1 MEKVLELR
9 EGLEE
14 LAIIEEMMVGLLI
27 VLIIEF
33 IFIMSRK
40 LHLFNQEKTYISKL
54 QKFKGTNNNNNI
66 SNTAS
71 VSKVRQ

>member
-1 MEKVLELR
+1 MEEVLQLR

-14 LAIIEEMMVGLLI
+14 LAIIKEMMIGLLI

-54 QKFKGTNNNNNI
+54 HKYQRTNNNNNI

>member
-1 MEKVLELR
+1 MEEVLKLR
-9 EGLEE
+9 EGLEQE
-14 LAIIEEMMVGLLI
+14 AIIKEVMIGLFIILI
-27 VLIIEF
+27 LEF

-54 QKFKGTNNNNNI
+54 QQHKSKNNQTANA
-66 SNTAS
+66 AS

>member
-1 MEKVLELR
+1 MEEVLKMR
-9 EGLEE
+9 EGLEQ
-14 LAIIEEMMVGLLI
+14 LAIIKEVMIGLYI

-54 QKFKGTNNNNNI
+54 QRFKNKNNQAANA
-66 SNTAS
+66 AS
-71 VSKVRQ
+71 EPKVRQ

>member
-1 MEKVLELR
+1 MKEVLKLR

-14 LAIIEEMMVGLLI
+14 LAIIEEMMIGLLI

-54 QKFKGTNNNNNI
+54 QQYKNNNNQTANA
-66 SNTAS
+66 AS

>member
-1 MEKVLELR
+1 MKEILKLR

-14 LAIIEEMMVGLLI
+14 LAIIEEMMIGLLI
-27 VLIIEF
+27 VFIIEF

-54 QKFKGTNNNNNI
+54 QQYKKPNQSANA
-66 SNTAS
+66 AS
-71 VSKVRQ
+71 SSKVRQ